1 MQRILV
7 TGASGFIGTHLV
19 PQLKLNGYQVDV
31 RSSVDGDVALSATW
45 EKFPTNCDVLVH
57 LAARSFVPESWKSP
71 SSFIKANV
79 SGTLNALSYCH
90 ATGAQLIFLSSYL
103 YGNPDALPIPE
114 TAILRPT
121 NPYARSKMI
130 SEELCDYY
138 VEYAGVNVSIL
149 RPFNVYGPDQGENF
163 LIPSIVHQVKSKE
176 IIEVL
181 DLEPKR
187 DYVFISDVVDAIIKT
202 IGRDPA
208 TFNIGSGES
217 FSVEEVIEMI
227 QSVYGTTL
235 PVKSV
240 GVRRKDEI
248 MDTIA
253 DISKART
260 ELGWEPRV
268 QLIEG
273 IKRILS

>member
-1 MQRILV
+1 MQKILV

-19 PQLKLNGYQVDV
+19 PQLKLNGYQVEV
-31 RSSVDGDVALSATW
+31 RSSADGDVALSVTW
-45 EKFPTNCDVLVH
+45 DKFPANCDVLVH

-90 ATGAQLIFLSSYL
+90 DTGAQLIFLSSYL

-114 TAILRPT
+114 TAKLRPT

-187 DYVFISDVVDAIIKT
+187 DYIFISDVVDAIIKT

-217 FSVEEVIEMI
+217 FSVEDVIEMI
-227 QSVYGTTL
+227 QRVYGTTL

-253 DISKART
+253 DISKARA

-268 QLIEG
+268 KLIDG